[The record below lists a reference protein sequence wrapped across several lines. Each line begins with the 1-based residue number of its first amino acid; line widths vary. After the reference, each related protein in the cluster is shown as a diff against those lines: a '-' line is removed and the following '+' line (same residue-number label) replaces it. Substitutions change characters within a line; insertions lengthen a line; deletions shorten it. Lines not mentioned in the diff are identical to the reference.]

1 MADYVVAKTT
11 ASGNEIRKLGDAQI
25 QSAID
30 NVLKQVPA
38 GKKGAIVLYASGEEV
53 RAGVYGRLGRNWSYC
68 GTLSRS
74 WSTGKIGAEA
84 AVAFT
89 F

>member
-1 MADYVVAKTT
+1 MSDYVVAKTT
-11 ASGNEIRKLGDAQI
+11 KSGDEIRKLGDAQI

-38 GKKGAIVLYASGEEV
+38 GKKGAVVLYASGEEV
-53 RAGVYGRLGRNWSYC
+53 RAGIYGKLGKNWSYC
-68 GTLSRS
+68 GTLGRS
-74 WSTGKIGAEA
+74 WATGKINAEA